1 MPVSD
6 FLSVHCFASARSRSA
21 FFSKP
26 ECCADV
32 QLRNLIPRLNKPR
45 FAFSAAKSAWLCV
58 VRGECARWQLL
69 VWLSSTCQQPGRE
82 SASHQQQNW
91 PQPLSLSLQPASLSE
106 EIEAAFAAPA
116 CQFSTGGRC
125 ERWVRR
131 TPGEVVGL
139 ALTQLCRQ
147 TGCWCGAVCAGRQ

>member
-1 MPVSD
+1 MAAAGP
-6 FLSVHCFASARSRSA
+6 LASSLGERVPATSSRTG
-21 FFSKP
+21 
-26 ECCADV
+26 
-32 QLRNLIPRLNKPR
+32 LN
-45 FAFSAAKSAWLCV
+45 
-58 VRGECARWQLL
+58 
-69 VWLSSTCQQPGRE
+69 
-82 SASHQQQNW
+82 
-91 PQPLSLSLQPASLSE
+91 LSLSLQPASLSE

>member
-45 FAFSAAKSAWLCV
+45 FAFAAAKSAWLCV
-58 VRGECARWQLL
+58 ERGECARWQLL
-69 VWLSSTCQQPGRE
+69 VCRAPLASSLGERVPATSSRTGL
-82 SASHQQQNW
+82 N
-91 PQPLSLSLQPASLSE
+91 LSLSLQPASLSE

>member
-6 FLSVHCFASARSRSA
+6 FLSVHCFASVRSRSA

-32 QLRNLIPRLNKPR
+32 PLRNLIPRLNKPR
-45 FAFSAAKSAWLCV
+45 FAFAAAKSAWLCV
-58 VRGECARWQLL
+58 ERGVREVAAAGL
-69 VWLSSTCQQPGRE
+69 VELHLPPGRE

-116 CQFSTGGRC
+116 CQFSTGGRW

-139 ALTQLCRQ
+139 ALTQLCRR
-147 TGCWCGAVCAGRQ
+147 TGCWCGAVCARGQ

>member
-1 MPVSD
+1 M
-6 FLSVHCFASARSRSA
+6 
-21 FFSKP
+21 
-26 ECCADV
+26 
-32 QLRNLIPRLNKPR
+32 
-45 FAFSAAKSAWLCV
+45 AAA
-58 VRGECARWQLL
+58 GLL
-69 VWLSSTCQQPGRE
+69 ELHLPPGRE

-116 CQFSTGGRC
+116 CQFSTGGRW

-139 ALTQLCRQ
+139 ALTQLCRRAA
-147 TGCWCGAVCAGRQ
+147 GAGQCVQEGSDGRCLRLTMPGREEEVGLWRILPGFLRLTHLN

>member
-26 ECCADV
+26 ECCADLP
-32 QLRNLIPRLNKPR
+32 LRNLIPRLNKPR
-45 FAFSAAKSAWLCV
+45 FAFASAKSAWLCV
-58 VRGECARWQLL
+58 ERGECARWQLL
-69 VWLSSTCQQPGRE
+69 VCWSSSTCRLGERVPATSSRTGL
-82 SASHQQQNW
+82 N
-91 PQPLSLSLQPASLSE
+91 LSLSLQPVSLSE

-116 CQFSTGGRC
+116 CQFSTGGRW

-139 ALTQLCRQ
+139 ALTQLCRR
-147 TGCWCGAVCAGRQ
+147 TGCWCGAVCAGGQ